1 MLRRIEYRIYKN
13 DIETRRELE
22 KLGFTNSLEVL
33 DISKFKYLVVCED
46 LTYQPRMSY
55 YSLTYNNSN
64 KVILCF

>member
-13 DIETRRELE
+13 DIETRKELE
-22 KLGFTNSLEVL
+22 GLGFTNSLEVL

-55 YSLTYNNSN
+55 HSLIYNNSN
-64 KVILCF
+64 KVLFCF